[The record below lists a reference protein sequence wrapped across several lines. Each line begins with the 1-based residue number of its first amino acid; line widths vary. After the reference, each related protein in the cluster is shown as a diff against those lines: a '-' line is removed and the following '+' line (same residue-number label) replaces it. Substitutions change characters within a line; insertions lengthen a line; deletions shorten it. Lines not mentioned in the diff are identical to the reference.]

1 MTNIAPFP
9 RAVRPAPSPLGLY
22 FRAGRNDHR
31 VLSELIAAG
40 DAACTGI
47 VVDATHA
54 DRHKELRAQA
64 VEHRIHV
71 ILDPKTME
79 MATPGGFTQAQDK
92 LPWGTG
98 EQHRADDFRGQAGE
112 RLISTLG
119 DFAVEG
125 GFTQVLAPTHL
136 IESVDDGWLDIDT
149 QSVRQ
154 LKAHLDRETGG
165 AVSIVYPLVLPYSVL
180 RDGAQRRAVIEALR
194 SVDVDAIWLRV
205 GGISASAGSPAAVK
219 AYIAAAAEFH
229 ALGIPVVADQ
239 IGGLFGLS
247 LLAFGAVGGIS
258 HGITMGERFDHGRY
272 RRPSNGNPFT
282 PSRKVYVPALDLM
295 LKPTLAEELVRSSPR
310 NKGMF
315 GCRDKHCCPRGVDDM
330 LGNPARHFMVQRI
343 NEVAGLSQI
352 PESLRPQRFLDRH
365 LRPATDAAVAAAA
378 VPWSDESMCE
388 KTEKHR
394 KRLDALRITL
404 GNQAAKHPPVS
415 FAKHPKTL
423 AMTG

>member
-1 MTNIAPFP
+1 MSNVAKFP

-40 DAACTGI
+40 DASCTGI

-64 VEHRIHV
+64 LEHRIHV

-79 MATPGGFTQAQDK
+79 MATPGGFTDAQNK

-98 EQHRADDFRGQAGE
+98 GQHRSDDFRGHAGQH
-112 RLISTLG
+112 LIGALG

-125 GFTQVLAPTHL
+125 GYNQVLAPTHL

-149 QSVRQ
+149 QSVRS
-154 LKAHLDRETGG
+154 LKAHLNRETNGQ
-165 AVSIVYPLVLPYSVL
+165 VSIIYPLVLPYSVL
-180 RDGAQRRAVIEALR
+180 RDRSQRHAIIDALR
-194 SVDVDAIWLRV
+194 PLNVDAIWLRV
-205 GGISASAGSPAAVK
+205 GGISASAGTPAAVK
-219 AYIAAAAEFH
+219 SYIAAAADFH
-229 ALGIPVVADQ
+229 TLGVPVVADQ

-247 LLAFGAVGGIS
+247 LLAFGAVGGLS

-272 RRPSNGNPFT
+272 RRASNGTPFT

-310 NKGMF
+310 NKAMF
-315 GCRDKHCCPRGVDDM
+315 GCRDKHCCARGIDDM
-330 LGNPARHFMVQRI
+330 LGNPARHFMVQRTK
-343 NEVAGLSQI
+343 EVSGLSQI
-352 PESLRPQRFLDRH
+352 PESLRPQRFLDKH
-365 LRPATDAAVAAAA
+365 LRPATDAAVAATA
-378 VPWSDESMCE
+378 VSWSDDSMRA
-388 KTEKHR
+388 KAEKHR
-394 KRLDALRITL
+394 KRLDAMRITL